1 MGKVKKIEDRTRWF
15 IDEYDRLSKEGRL
28 PSNVE
33 LAKILGIRSKS
44 AITNILKGDQNIQP
58 EHWEKFKAHFGL
70 SNTLNN
76 SKISERQPSPM
87 ELLAGLT
94 EGFKAIAST
103 MRSIEN
109 KMARET
115 TQAEILKIVIDQQ
128 NSFARSDKNQLGLAS
143 LVGEL
148 LMRDFVREAKSN
160 PGNVQKILQDFLRRI
175 GPKLTPDV
183 KESIGVDGHK

>member
-1 MGKVKKIEDRTRWF
+1 MVTVDQIKSLVAQIKEITGLKQFEI
-15 IDEYDRLSKEGRL
+15 SKEAGYEPKTLGQLISKGVNLEEPYEQLKRVFGQRL
-28 PSNVE
+28 KNSPQTTSQGFAADQLFAMFLEVTK
-33 LAKILGIRSKS
+33 AQTAIL
-44 AITNILKGDQNIQP
+44 Q
-58 EHWEKFKAHFGL
+58 
-70 SNTLNN
+70 
-76 SKISERQPSPM
+76 
-87 ELLAGLT
+87 
-94 EGFKAIAST
+94 
-103 MRSIEN
+103 SIES

-115 TQAEILKIVIDQQ
+115 TQAEILKMVIDQQ